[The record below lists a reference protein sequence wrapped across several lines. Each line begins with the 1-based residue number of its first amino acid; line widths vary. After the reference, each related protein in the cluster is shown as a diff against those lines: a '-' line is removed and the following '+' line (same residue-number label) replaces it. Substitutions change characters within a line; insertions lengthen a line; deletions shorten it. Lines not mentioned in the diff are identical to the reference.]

1 MLWRIS
7 FFLLWQLAGGGLGWW
22 QGGPWGAALG
32 AAIAAWAWFVWDLL
46 RGLRVL
52 RWLRTGDLASVPSMR
67 GIWGEAADRARRLL
81 RKQEAQIRDSQDRLQ
96 EILAA
101 LQASPNGVVLLD
113 AQGRIEWCNQMAA
126 NQFGFDAQRD
136 VMQSIGNLLRNP
148 EFTAYFAAKDFTSDV
163 VLEGRLSTPSRPV
176 RISVHLHPYGDGRTL
191 LLSRDVTA
199 LEQAD
204 AMRRDF
210 VANVSHEIRTPLT
223 VLTGFVETLQ
233 TLPLS
238 ADERSRYLGM
248 MAQQAQRMQ
257 SVVQDLLTLSRLEGS
272 PLPGMAEWTPVQSLM
287 QRCEEEGRAL
297 STLLTQNQQ
306 RPHTMRFPAADL
318 LRAEGEI
325 AGVPAELQSALSNL
339 VNNAVRYTP
348 GGGSI
353 EVQWLRKEDG
363 SAVFSVH
370 DTGPGI
376 APEHIPRLTE
386 RFYRVDR
393 SRSRET
399 GGTGLGLASSSMCCS
414 AMAPRWTSRAR
425 WARARC
431 FRSLSRPTVCGV
443 FPCRADGSP
452 EHGDEQQCGDCE
464 RRRAGRP
471 EGSGRSHTR
480 PRPAAPIRQPIAA
493 RQASPPQQRAVHH
506 QWRQRDA
513 IAAQHKHAQRLHR
526 IGSVVGRHPDQ
537 HRAGHGCHAGVVGVD
552 LADRVSCYQ

>member
-1 MLWRIS
+1 MLWRITY
-7 FFLLWQLAGGGLGWW
+7 FLLWQIAGGSLGWW
-22 QGGPWGAALG
+22 KGGPWGAALG
-32 AAIAAWAWFVWDLL
+32 AALAGWAWFVWDLL
-46 RGLRVL
+46 RGVRVL
-52 RWLRTGDLASVPSMR
+52 RWLRTGDLTDVPSMR

-81 RKQEAQIRDSQDRLQ
+81 RRQEAQIRESQDRLQ

-101 LQASPNGVVLLD
+101 LQATPNGVVLLD

-126 NQFGFDAQRD
+126 SQFGFDAQRD
-136 VMQSIGNLLRNP
+136 VMQSIGNLVRDP
-148 EFTAYFAAKDFTSDV
+148 DFTAYFGAQDFSRDV
-163 VLEGRLSTPSRPV
+163 VLEGRFSTPSRPV

-233 TLPLS
+233 TLPLN

-248 MAQQAQRMQ
+248 MAQQALRMQ

-272 PLPGMAEWTPVQSLM
+272 PPPGMAEWTPVQGLL

-297 STLLTQNQQ
+297 SALLTQNQPRQ
-306 RPHTMRFPAADL
+306 HALAFPAAEG

-339 VNNAVRYTP
+339 ISNAVRYTP

-353 EVQWLRKEDG
+353 SVTWQRREDG
-363 SAVFSVH
+363 SAVFAVQ

-399 GGTGLGLASSSMCCS
+399 GGTGLGLAIVKHVLQRHG
-414 AMAPRWTSRAR
+414 ATLEITSTLGKG
-425 WARARC
+425 
-431 FRSLSRPTVCGV
+431 SV
-443 FPCRADGSP
+443 FAVTFPANRLRGFV
-452 EHGDEQQCGDCE
+452 
-464 RRRAGRP
+464 
-471 EGSGRSHTR
+471 
-480 PRPAAPIRQPIAA
+480 RPAVAA
-493 RQASPPQQRAVHH
+493 
-506 QWRQRDA
+506 
-513 IAAQHKHAQRLHR
+513 
-526 IGSVVGRHPDQ
+526 
-537 HRAGHGCHAGVVGVD
+537 
-552 LADRVSCYQ
+552 